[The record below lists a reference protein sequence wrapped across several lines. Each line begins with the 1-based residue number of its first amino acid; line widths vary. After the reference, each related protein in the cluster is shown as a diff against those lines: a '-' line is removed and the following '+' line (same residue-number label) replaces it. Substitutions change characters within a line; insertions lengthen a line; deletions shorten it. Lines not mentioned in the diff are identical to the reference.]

1 MPCSGPEMAV
11 LLRSD
16 FMLTDPE
23 LERMVENMPAF
34 PNSVHRILE
43 LAADIN
49 CAPRDVVGII
59 EHDPVMTVKVLKLVN
74 SVYYSLPRQIIS
86 IGHAVVYVGL
96 NTVKNL
102 ALSITTIGM
111 LPRKNMAGFDMNDFL
126 LHSLATAAISRKL
139 SQQVTRDGLDATDFF
154 VAGLLHD
161 FGKVVFAQ
169 FLPAEFKCALTK
181 ARTYGESLHEAEAE
195 IIGADHSFI
204 GSMLGEKWLL
214 HEDLISSMREHHH
227 AENPG
232 NALRDCV
239 FAANQLSKQMQ
250 IGGAGSQLVE
260 AFPEPV
266 ANRFGMGLDDL
277 AASLG
282 DISMELEEVSAF
294 AKV

>member
-1 MPCSGPEMAV
+1 MPDD
-11 LLRSD
+11 LQ
-16 FMLTDPE
+16 TK
-23 LERMVENMPAF
+23 LEHMVENMPAF

-74 SVYYSLPRQIIS
+74 SVYYSLPRQITS

-102 ALSITTIGM
+102 ALSIATIGM
-111 LPRKNMAGFDMNDFL
+111 LPQKNMAGFDMNDFL
-126 LHSLATAAISRKL
+126 LHSLATAVISRKL
-139 SQQVTRDGLDATDFF
+139 SQRVTRDGLDATDFF

-169 FLPAEFKCALTK
+169 FLPAEFKRALTK
-181 ARTYGESLHEAEAE
+181 ARTCGEPLHEAEAE
-195 IIGADHSFI
+195 VIGTDHSFT

-227 AENPG
+227 AENSG

-239 FAANQLSKQMQ
+239 YAANQLSKQMQ

-266 ANRFGMGLDDL
+266 ANRFGMGFDDL
-277 AASLG
+277 AASMG

-294 AKV
+294 AKL